1 MYTILHV
8 GANTKKK
15 KIKKIISIK
24 MSAISIAKI
33 ASLKHVKPLSF

>member
-8 GANTKKK
+8 GANTKK